1 MDSITQGNLK
11 ENKKNPVF
19 LAVMGIGT
27 LIVAGL
33 LVWLL
38 MTPSQT
44 QNATPRLEGAL
55 REGPQFE
62 ELRKKI
68 VVDKN
73 EDFTTEQRSV
83 SGDLAM
89 NLVGVV
95 RNFTGKTL
103 TGLEIVG
110 SVVDEKGNVVR
121 EKTAIILPND
131 RQEKIDP
138 NKTMPF
144 TIVVSGFEKTDDRAN
159 FKFQISGLKVT
170 E

>member
-27 LIVAGL
+27 LIVAGI

-38 MTPSQT
+38 MSPSQT
-44 QNATPRLEGAL
+44 QTVVPKLEGAL
-55 REGPQFE
+55 REGPEFE
-62 ELRKKI
+62 ELRRKI
-68 VVDKN
+68 VIDRN
-73 EDFTTEQRSV
+73 EDFSTEQRSV
-83 SGDLAM
+83 AGDLSM

-103 TGLEIVG
+103 TGLEVLG
-110 SVVDEKGNVVR
+110 SVVDQKGNLVR
-121 EKTAIILPND
+121 EKTTIVLPND
-131 RQEKIDP
+131 RQNRIDP

-144 TIVVSGFEKTDDRAN
+144 TLVVSGFEKTDDRAN
-159 FKFQISGLKVT
+159 FKFQIIALKV